1 MLIKEAQKTEK
12 QILHEIEEHIIKNF
26 LDLSVMI
33 RLENQPSSGYDL
45 ILYIEKKFRI
55 LLSAGTIYSLLYSLE
70 RKQFTKGYEQQG
82 RRLYKLTDQG
92 NDVVKII
99 KKHQKEI
106 EQFTANIL
114 N

>member
-45 ILYIEKKFRI
+45 ILYIEKNSKYF
-55 LLSAGTIYSLLYSLE
+55 
-70 RKQFTKGYEQQG
+70 
-82 RRLYKLTDQG
+82 
-92 NDVVKII
+92 
-99 KKHQKEI
+99 
-106 EQFTANIL
+106 
-114 N
+114 